1 VGVYEIIKFLAL
13 HFLRTVVLI
22 RLLLG
27 IADFSDRRGCFLNN
41 FQQVIGQ
48 VTRLALTTGQVQ
60 VLGVGRLGLW
70 RMFVR
75 GGGHGLVEVARE
87 LGLGLWLV
95 RLDDMLGCRVVY
107 VELMRGIFDRDVSLF
122 DKLDQLFLLF
132 VCDGDI
138 TPFLF
143 EIGGFEP

>member
-1 VGVYEIIKFLAL
+1 
-13 HFLRTVVLI
+13 
-22 RLLLG
+22 
-27 IADFSDRRGCFLNN
+27 
-41 FQQVIGQ
+41 
-48 VTRLALTTGQVQ
+48 
-60 VLGVGRLGLW
+60 
-70 RMFVR
+70 MFIR

-95 RLDDMLGCRVVY
+95 CLDDMLGCRVVY